1 LSDNGLDAAS
11 IEQLS
16 LAGWKKLEKL
26 NLSFNYLGNQG
37 LSSLEANKWRSLRV
51 LSLLSNGINNRGA
64 SSIVRMNFPFLDQ
77 LLLSHNQLTDDCAQV
92 LVKGHWPQLKVL
104 DLDDNFLGDA
114 ALKSLARLGCY
125 KLQKLNL
132 FDGKTV
138 IINNTKDPKV
148 FPTMGGLKE
157 LVHGNFEQLRVEIP
171 LGKLGEVSKSK
182 FIKCTEVKDML
193 ENGHI
198 DIALVS
204 LGKSSC

>member
-1 LSDNGLDAAS
+1 
-11 IEQLS
+11 
-16 LAGWKKLEKL
+16 L
-26 NLSFNYLGNQG
+26 NFNYLGNPG
-37 LSSLEANKWRSLRV
+37 LVNLEANKWRNLKV
-51 LSLLSNGINNRGA
+51 LSLLSNGISNQGI
-64 SSIVRMNFPFLDQ
+64 SSIVRMNFPYLDQ

-92 LVKGHWPQLKVL
+92 LLKGLWPQLKVL
-104 DLDDNFLGDA
+104 ELDDNFMGDTS
-114 ALKSLARLGCY
+114 LKSLCRLGCY

-157 LVHGNFEQLRVEIP
+157 LALGNFEHLRVEIH

-198 DIALVS
+198 DVVLLS